1 MSMSKNMRVL
11 HFNFLL
17 LANIM
22 LSCQKETVAPVESE
36 DNNSYVLEVPANF
49 PPPSAT
55 PDNPL
60 TKAGVELGRRLFYEP
75 LLSSTMTVSCASC
88 HHQDRAFS
96 DGMILSN
103 LGISGKALDRHSPA
117 LFNLA
122 WANNGLFWD
131 GGSKN
136 LESQAFG
143 PLTHEDEM
151 GIYFPEMVDRLMA
164 NPSYVNLFRKAF
176 GESPTAAGVVKALA
190 QFQRTIISANSKY
203 DRYKR
208 GDRQVNFSEK
218 ELLGMQL
225 VQSKCGGCHSSE
237 LFTDNKYH
245 NNGIDADFSDDSKD
259 WVYKGRYRISYD
271 IKDLGAYKTPSL
283 RNIMVSAP
291 YMHDGRFSTIDEVLK
306 HYRSG
311 IKNTI
316 YTDQLLFQGNGNAG
330 ILLSDKEVEAVKAFL
345 MSLTDEKLLSEAKYA
360 DPR

>member
-1 MSMSKNMRVL
+1 MSMSKNNKVL
-11 HFNFLL
+11 HFGFLL
-17 LANIM
+17 LANLM
-22 LSCQKETVAPVESE
+22 FSCQKETIETVDPE
-36 DNNSYVLEVPANF
+36 DNTPYVMEVPANF
-49 PPPSAT
+49 PKPAAMQ
-55 PDNPL
+55 DNPL

-96 DGMILSN
+96 DGLILSN

-164 NPSYVNLFRKAF
+164 KPLYVGLFKEAF
-176 GESPTAAGVVKALA
+176 GENPTAAGVVRALA

-208 GDRQVNFSEK
+208 KEGQVSFSED

-225 VQSKCGGCHSSE
+225 VQSKCGGCHSTD
-237 LFTDNKYH
+237 LFTDNNYH
-245 NNGIDADFSDDSKD
+245 NNGIDTDFSDDSKD

-283 RNIMVSAP
+283 RNVMVSAP
-291 YMHDGRFSTIDEVLK
+291 YMHDGRFATIDEVLK
-306 HYRSG
+306 HYQSG

-316 YTDQLLFQGNGNAG
+316 YTDRLLFQANGNPG
-330 ILLSDKEVEAVKAFL
+330 IALSDREVKAIKAFL
-345 MSLTDEKLLSEAKYA
+345 ISLTDEKLLSEAKYA
-360 DPR
+360 NPK

>member
-1 MSMSKNMRVL
+1 MSMSKKIQVL
-11 HFNFLL
+11 HFVFLL
-17 LANIM
+17 VANLM
-22 LSCQKETVAPVESE
+22 FSCQKEAVEPVESE
-36 DNNSYVLEVPANF
+36 DNTPYVLEVPVNF
-49 PPPSAT
+49 PQPAAT

-88 HHQDRAFS
+88 HHQHRAFS
-96 DGMILSN
+96 DGMVLSN
-103 LGISGKALDRHSPA
+103 VGISGKALDRHSPV

-164 NPSYVNLFRKAF
+164 KPSYVSLFKEAF
-176 GESPTAAGVVKALA
+176 GENPTAAGVVKALA

-208 GDRQVNFSEK
+208 GDRQVTFSEK

-225 VQSKCGGCHSSE
+225 VQAKCAGCHSSE
-237 LFTDNKYH
+237 LFTDNQYH

-291 YMHDGRFSTIDEVLK
+291 YMHDGRFSTIDEVLN

-311 IKNTI
+311 VKNTI
-316 YTDQLLFQGNGNAG
+316 YTDQLLFQDKGSAG
-330 ILLSDKEVEAVKAFL
+330 IPLSDKEVEAVKAFL
-345 MSLTDEKLLSEAKYA
+345 TSLTDEKLLSEAKYA
-360 DPR
+360 DPT

>member
-1 MSMSKNMRVL
+1 MSKNMRVL
-11 HFNFLL
+11 HFGFLL

-49 PPPSAT
+49 PQPAAT

-131 GGSKN
+131 VGSKN

-151 GIYFPEMVDRLMA
+151 GIYFPEMVDRLRA
-164 NPSYVNLFRKAF
+164 NPSYVSLFKEAF

-208 GDRQVNFSEK
+208 GDRQVSFSEK

-225 VQSKCGGCHSSE
+225 VQAKCGGCHSSE

-291 YMHDGRFSTIDEVLK
+291 YMHDGRFSTIDEVLR

-316 YTDQLLFQGNGNAG
+316 YTDQLLFQDNGKAG

-360 DPR
+360 DSR